1 MSGKEPMNKTLCA
14 IPLVLSVL
22 GGCTGPSQSGD
33 ASKAAPTAETAA
45 DNSAKNVRDR
55 AGSTLTPGD
64 QSESK
69 ADLDLSQRVRQAVV
83 ADTSLSTSAHN
94 IKIITVAGVVTLRG
108 PVASA
113 QEKAK
118 VVAAAQQTAGVKQV
132 ENHLEVAT
140 Q

>member
-1 MSGKEPMNKTLCA
+1 MHKTLCV
-14 IPLVLSVL
+14 IPFVLSIL

-33 ASKAAPTAETAA
+33 ASKAAPAAETAA

-64 QSESK
+64 QSESQ
-69 ADLDLSQRVRQAVV
+69 ADLDLTQRVRQAVV

-94 IKIITVAGVVTLRG
+94 IKIITVDGVVTLRG
-108 PVASA
+108 PVTSE

-118 VVAAAQQTAGVKQV
+118 VVAAAQQIAGVKQV